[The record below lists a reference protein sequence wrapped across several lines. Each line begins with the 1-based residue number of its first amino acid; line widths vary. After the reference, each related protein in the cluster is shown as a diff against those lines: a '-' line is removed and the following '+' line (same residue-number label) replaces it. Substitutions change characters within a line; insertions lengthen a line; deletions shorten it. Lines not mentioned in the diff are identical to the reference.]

1 MNRQLVAFL
10 SLFSLVLVLSVYYV
24 SLPATN
30 QLNGNS
36 QEVNLNVK
44 DATTLYFEALDIKR
58 DQEHQEYL
66 DQMISVYEGVNKDLT
81 LEEAFYNISQRNN
94 VMEEESKIEECIK
107 SLGYTSCYAEVEG
120 NDYIKVIVYST
131 SKDVLEV
138 EKIIYH
144 VQNLL
149 GREVSTFLVEFQD

>member
-44 DATTLYFEALDIKR
+44 DATTLYFEALDIQR

>member
-44 DATTLYFEALDIKR
+44 DATTLYFEALDIQR

-120 NDYIKVIVYST
+120 NDYIINVG
-131 SKDVLEV
+131 E
-138 EKIIYH
+138 
-144 VQNLL
+144 
-149 GREVSTFLVEFQD
+149 

>member
-44 DATTLYFEALDIKR
+44 DATTLYFEALDIQR

-149 GREVSTFLVEFQD
+149 GRDVSTFLVEFQD